1 MSIIFSRAWAMP
13 DSRTYNIKP
22 INRLIHKYVRPDI
35 LSIDPFANDSKI
47 AKITND
53 IDPQYICNYNID
65 ALDFLKMFDSNSV
78 DAVLFDP
85 PYSVRQVAECYKKMG
100 KTVNFETTQA
110 TFWTKLKNEISR
122 IVRHD
127 GYVLSFG
134 WNSNGIGKT
143 HGFEMIEI
151 LMVAHGGPH
160 NDTIVTVERKVQ
172 GSLF

>member
-1 MSIIFSRAWAMP
+1 MSIIFSREWAMP

-22 INRLIHKYVRPDI
+22 IKRLVHKYIRPD
-35 LSIDPFANDSKI
+35 LFSIDPFSNDSKI

-53 IDPQYICNYNID
+53 LDPQYACNYNMD
-65 ALDFLKMFDSNSV
+65 ALDFLKMFDSNTV

-85 PYSVRQVAECYKKMG
+85 PYSVRQVSECYRKLG

-110 TFWTKLKNEISR
+110 NFWTNLKAEICR
-122 IVRHD
+122 IVKH
-127 GYVLSFG
+127 GGVVLSFG

-143 HGFEMIEI
+143 HGFEIMEI

-160 NDTIVTVERKVQ
+160 NDTIVTVERKIQ
-172 GSLF
+172 SKLF